1 MKNKKVQIFFLV
13 LILTISFMPLV
24 SSAQN
29 VQQASQPGFFLVQQC
44 TGTAQNGS
52 GVTECGWTDL
62 IALFQRVIAYL
73 IFIGTTFCA
82 ISLAYAGFLYASSMG
97 NTGQVE
103 KAHRIFNY
111 TIIGLLFIWGG
122 WLLVATVLKTLG
134 VQEPYSL
141 VNFDSV
147 ATK

>member
-1 MKNKKVQIFFLV
+1 MFSRPRNRDFFLF
-13 LILTISFMPLV
+13 SN
-24 SSAQN
+24 A
-29 VQQASQPGFFLVQQC
+29 LVQLKMALELLNA
-44 TGTAQNGS
+44 GGR
-52 GVTECGWTDL
+52 DL